1 MLSCFV
7 SLITVTTTLFF
18 LHCFLMV
25 LQWCLRF
32 IFAKLQTHMELP
44 SVQGI
49 RASWAL
55 RTSTPLKSKSN
66 ICKMLF
72 TLKRSAY
79 MYNCDQNHSLFPP
92 FIFVNAFDQS
102 FWLCLLVKRFLFHS
116 AKKNRTSIAL
126 QVLWVCV
133 ASRNCDPILV
143 SPAIISRIYHFDRF
157 VLSFL
162 RPHKKPTTKWKI
174 KTITE
179 WLPDTDIYMNIR
191 TNIVN
196 ANYNSGCT
204 DWLHLNS
211 VCALSTHSGVL

>member
-1 MLSCFV
+1 MHWFKTDVVFRITALPYYYIAEAFNEFSTLIIYSVFFSYLLFFLSSNPKVNFCLYSFPMLSCFV

-55 RTSTPLKSKSN
+55 RTSTPLKSKSS

-116 AKKNRTSIAL
+116 AKKTAHR
-126 QVLWVCV
+126 
-133 ASRNCDPILV
+133 
-143 SPAIISRIYHFDRF
+143 
-157 VLSFL
+157 
-162 RPHKKPTTKWKI
+162 
-174 KTITE
+174 
-179 WLPDTDIYMNIR
+179 
-191 TNIVN
+191 
-196 ANYNSGCT
+196 
-204 DWLHLNS
+204 
-211 VCALSTHSGVL
+211 